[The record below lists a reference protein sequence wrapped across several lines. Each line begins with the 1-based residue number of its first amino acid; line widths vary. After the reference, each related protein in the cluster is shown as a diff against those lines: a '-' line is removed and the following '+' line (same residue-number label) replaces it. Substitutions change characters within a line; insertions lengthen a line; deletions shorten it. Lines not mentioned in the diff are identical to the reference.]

1 MRQNDGMEPQHSE
14 EFEPRYGFGLTTTD
28 VERLRRILA
37 RCGNREVTLED
48 AWGRASELLALAH
61 TMMEVLA
68 TASPSDDDTV
78 SSKVVPGDVLTDSR
92 S

>member
-1 MRQNDGMEPQHSE
+1 MRQNESMEHQHGE
-14 EFEPRYGFGLTTTD
+14 ESEPRYGFGLTTTE
-28 VERLRRILA
+28 VERLRRILS
-37 RCGNREVTLED
+37 RCGHREVTLEE

-68 TASPSDDDTV
+68 TAAPSDDDAA
-78 SSKVVPGDVLTDSR
+78 SSKVDPGDPLTKSQ

>member
-1 MRQNDGMEPQHSE
+1 MAHESSPSSTQER
-14 EFEPRYGFGLTTTD
+14 FAFGLTTVE
-28 VERLRRILA
+28 VERLRRILS
-37 RCGNREVTLED
+37 RCGGREVSPEE

-68 TASPSDDDTV
+68 TETSSAEDTA

>member
-1 MRQNDGMEPQHSE
+1 MSQNSSMAQHHREGS
-14 EFEPRYGFGLTTTD
+14 EPRYGFGLTTTE

-37 RCGNREVTLED
+37 RCGNREVTLEE

-68 TASPSDDDTV
+68 SSAPNTDEAA